1 MIEHDENQM
10 RVCTRCRKSHPSTQF
25 FSFKDGSK
33 DWQCK
38 ACRSEIDLNNEEEVR
53 IFCKDFDI
61 PYIKEEWQ
69 KRYEREKEKYNGLI
83 KKQTICGKYLA
94 TMKLKV
100 YKDFTYE
107 DSDELNEERRIKM
120 SQEYDVVNKPKHYN
134 REGGFESI
142 EEMEMVFGT
151 EAVMHFCLCNV
162 WKYRYRAADKNG
174 EEDLR
179 KSDWYMKK
187 YCELKNKDKNTM
199 TITDSG
205 IKIAPWIPAT
215 STTPAITYLNDN
227 KDNI

>member
-1 MIEHDENQM
+1 
-10 RVCTRCRKSHPSTQF
+10 
-25 FSFKDGSK
+25 
-33 DWQCK
+33 
-38 ACRSEIDLNNEEEVR
+38 
-53 IFCKDFDI
+53 
-61 PYIKEEWQ
+61 
-69 KRYEREKEKYNGLI
+69 
-83 KKQTICGKYLA
+83 
-94 TMKLKV
+94 
-100 YKDFTYE
+100 
-107 DSDELNEERRIKM
+107 M

-205 IKIAPWIPAT
+205 IKIAPWMPTT
-215 STTPAITYLNDN
+215 SATPAITYLND
-227 KDNI
+227 KDNV

>member
-10 RVCTRCRKSHPSTQF
+10 RVCTRCGKSHPSTQF

-53 IFCKDFDI
+53 ALCKDFDV
-61 PYIKEEWQ
+61 PYIEEEWQ
-69 KRYEREKEKYNGLI
+69 KRYEREKEKHNGLI
-83 KKQTICGKYLA
+83 RKQAVCGKYLA
-94 TMKLKV
+94 TMRLRG

-107 DSDELNEERRIKM
+107 DSDELNERRRIKM

-142 EEMEMVFGT
+142 EEMEIVFGT
-151 EAVMHFCLCNV
+151 EAVMHFCLLNV

-174 EEDLR
+174 EEDLK
-179 KSDWYMKK
+179 KSDWYMRK
-187 YCELKNKDKNTM
+187 YQELKDK
-199 TITDSG
+199 
-205 IKIAPWIPAT
+205 KELRAT
-215 STTPAITYLNDN
+215 SIISNAQGSYTLNPDKWATIPLTVTN
-227 KDNI
+227 

>member
-1 MIEHDENQM
+1 
-10 RVCTRCRKSHPSTQF
+10 
-25 FSFKDGSK
+25 
-33 DWQCK
+33 
-38 ACRSEIDLNNEEEVR
+38 
-53 IFCKDFDI
+53 
-61 PYIKEEWQ
+61 
-69 KRYEREKEKYNGLI
+69 
-83 KKQTICGKYLA
+83 
-94 TMKLKV
+94 
-100 YKDFTYE
+100 
-107 DSDELNEERRIKM
+107 M

-142 EEMEMVFGT
+142 DEMEMVFGT
-151 EAVMHFCLCNV
+151 EAVMHFCLLNV

-205 IKIAPWIPAT
+205 IKIAPWMPAT

-227 KDNI
+227 KDNV

>member
-1 MIEHDENQM
+1 M
-10 RVCTRCRKSHPSTQF
+10 
-25 FSFKDGSK
+25 
-33 DWQCK
+33 
-38 ACRSEIDLNNEEEVR
+38 A
-53 IFCKDFDI
+53 
-61 PYIKEEWQ
+61 

-83 KKQTICGKYLA
+83 KKQTICGRYLA
-94 TMKLKV
+94 TMKLKG
-100 YKDFTYE
+100 YKDFTYK
-107 DSDELNEERRIKM
+107 DSDKLNEKRRIKM

-151 EAVMHFCLCNV
+151 EAVMNFCLCNV

-205 IKIAPWIPAT
+205 IKIAPWMPTT
-215 STTPAITYLNDN
+215 SATPAITYLND
-227 KDNI
+227 KDNV

>member
-1 MIEHDENQM
+1 M
-10 RVCTRCRKSHPSTQF
+10 
-25 FSFKDGSK
+25 
-33 DWQCK
+33 
-38 ACRSEIDLNNEEEVR
+38 EE
-53 IFCKDFDI
+53 K
-61 PYIKEEWQ
+61 
-69 KRYEREKEKYNGLI
+69 
-83 KKQTICGKYLA
+83 
-94 TMKLKV
+94 
-100 YKDFTYE
+100 
-107 DSDELNEERRIKM
+107 
-120 SQEYDVVNKPKHYN
+120 YDVVNKPKHYN

-187 YCELKNKDKNTM
+187 YCELKNKDKHTM
-199 TITDSG
+199 TMTDSG
-205 IKIAPWIPAT
+205 IKIAPWMPI